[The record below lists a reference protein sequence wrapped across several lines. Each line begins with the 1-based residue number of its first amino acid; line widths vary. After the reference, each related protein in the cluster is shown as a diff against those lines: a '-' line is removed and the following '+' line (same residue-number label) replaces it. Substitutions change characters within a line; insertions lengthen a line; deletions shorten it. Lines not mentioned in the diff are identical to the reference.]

1 MFIIRIILALVLV
14 VPGLAQASRAIFYQ
28 PQVRDLNVPET
39 NWPIIF
45 NAVRA
50 QGIDT
55 LIVQWTAYGDVLD
68 KPESQAWLKTRLEQA
83 IAAGLKLIIG
93 LHADPELFVRLEQ
106 PSKVLGDYFRKQR
119 QLDAQRA
126 QEWLRV
132 LPENKITG
140 WYIPLE
146 IDDRR
151 WRDNAAFDV
160 LNAHIQS
167 ETSLLNSIGDKPV
180 FISSFFA
187 GNMSPQRYADMLR
200 RLRINTSVNILLQ
213 DGRGTG
219 KLSARERELYLHT
232 LSNCKKTV
240 ITGTVFEIFRQ
251 TQHDQQF
258 EAQPLSPASLSE
270 ILKQQAPCGMTTAF
284 FSLRYMIDLNQPTR
298 R

>member
-1 MFIIRIILALVLV
+1 MLIIRIMLALVLV
-14 VPGLAQASRAIFYQ
+14 IPGLAQASRAIFYQ
-28 PQVRDLNVPET
+28 PQVRDLSVPES
-39 NWPIIF
+39 NWPTIF

-83 IAAGLKLIIG
+83 IAAGLNLIIG
-93 LHADPELFVRLEQ
+93 LRADPELFVRLEQ

-151 WRDNAAFDV
+151 WRDSAAFDV

-187 GNMSPQRYADMLR
+187 GNMSPSRYADMLK

-219 KLSARERELYLHT
+219 KLSARERELYLDT

-240 ITGTVFEIFRQ
+240 ITGTVYEIFRQ
-251 TQHDQQF
+251 TQHYQQF
-258 EAQPLSPASLSE
+258 QAQPLSPASLSE
-270 ILKQQAPCGMTTAF
+270 ILKKKAPCSMTTVF
-284 FSLRYMIDLNQPTR
+284 FSLRYMIDLNQPSQR
-298 R
+298 